1 VPRLADS
8 IYSKRS
14 EQSKTACQRKPMA
27 PLARSST
34 ERFPKEPFARLPTAL
49 RPSRLVQQWV
59 FYQAEKELTSL
70 PVLRYDSGHRKRW
83 FKNTIHACGILKKGD
98 LEAGKWPADPYYY
111 PLYEEANRLD
121 LPICVHIGSGTPDF
135 VPAREFSLGS
145 FMRSQLP
152 TVHAFHTIIRHQLP
166 VKYPKLRFGI
176 IEAGCS
182 WIPFIAWELKRRME
196 KADDGAG
203 TFSQFARYTL
213 SSDLLKA
220 NRMYVTCQVDEDL
233 PYILKVAGED
243 SLMFGSDYTHRDSSM
258 EYEFPRLL
266 KERADAGEIS
276 QTAVQKI
283 LYDNAKTFYGL

>member
-1 VPRLADS
+1 MEA
-8 IYSKRS
+8 
-14 EQSKTACQRKPMA
+14 
-27 PLARSST
+27 T
-34 ERFPKEPFARLPTAL
+34 ERPEVSTAL
-49 RPSRLVQQWV
+49 RRSYNRWLAERCAESHGRLRWV
-59 FYQAEKELTSL
+59 CLPPLMNMEETIKELQFAK
-70 PVLRYDSGHRKRW
+70 DHG
-83 FKNTIHACGILKKGD
+83 ACGILKKGD
-98 LEAGKWPADPYYY
+98 LEAGKWPADKYYD

-196 KADDGAG
+196 KAADGAG
-203 TFSQFARYTL
+203 SFSQFARYTL

-220 NRMYVTCQVDEDL
+220 NRMFVTCQVDEDL

-243 SLMFGSDYTHRDSSM
+243 SLMVGSDYTHRDSSM

-266 KERADAGEIS
+266 KERAERGEIS
-276 QTAVQKI
+276 HSAVQKI
-283 LYDNAKTFYGL
+283 LCDNAKTFYGL